1 MIDAVM
7 SQAEKAVADF
17 EALLL
22 AASPGA
28 TVQLVSTFV
37 STRIKPTEHEWYYG
51 TECGWCHR
59 ASAAVH
65 DPNDGQKRLRFSG
78 SGGIRFHC
86 HHCNALLTATAAQ
99 IVWFQFEG

>member
-1 MIDAVM
+1 VP
-7 SQAEKAVADF
+7 QAEKGIADF
-17 EALLL
+17 AALLL

-28 TVQLVSTFV
+28 TVQLVSVFV
-37 STRIKPTEHEWYYG
+37 AGRIKATEHEWYYG
-51 TECGWCHR
+51 TECGWCH
-59 ASAAVH
+59 
-65 DPNDGQKRLRFSG
+65 PG

>member
-1 MIDAVM
+1 M

-17 EALLL
+17 EALLV
-22 AASPGA
+22 AASPGT
-28 TVQLVSTFV
+28 TVQLVSIFV
-37 STRIKPTEHEWYYG
+37 AARIKPTEFEWYYG

-65 DPNDGQKRLRFSG
+65 DPNDGQKTLRFTG
-78 SGGIRFHC
+78 SGGLRFHC

-99 IVWFQFEG
+99 IVGFQFAG

>member
-7 SQAEKAVADF
+7 SQAEKAIADF
-17 EALLL
+17 AALLV

-28 TVQLVSTFV
+28 TVQLLSMFV

-51 TECGWCHR
+51 AECGWCHR

-78 SGGIRFHC
+78 AGGIRFHC
-86 HHCNALLTATAAQ
+86 HHCNALLTATAPQ

>member
-7 SQAEKAVADF
+7 PQPEKAIAAF

-28 TVQLVSTFV
+28 TVQLVSIFV
-37 STRIKPTEHEWYYG
+37 ATRIKPAEHEWYYG
-51 TECGWCHR
+51 SECGWCHR
-59 ASAAVH
+59 TSAAVH
-65 DPNDGQKRLRFSG
+65 DPNEGQKTLRFSG
-78 SGGIRFHC
+78 SGGLRFHC

-99 IVWFQFEG
+99 IIWFQFKG

>member
-1 MIDAVM
+1 MIAAVM

-17 EALLL
+17 EALLV

-28 TVQLVSTFV
+28 TVQLVSIFV
-37 STRIKPTEHEWYYG
+37 AARIKPTEYEWYYG

-65 DPNDGQKRLRFSG
+65 DPNDGQKTLRFTG
-78 SGGIRFHC
+78 SGGLRFHC
-86 HHCNALLTATAAQ
+86 HHCNALLTAAAAQ
-99 IVWFQFEG
+99 IVGFQFVG

>member
-1 MIDAVM
+1 MIAAVM
-7 SQAEKAVADF
+7 TQAEKAIADF
-17 EALLL
+17 QALLL

-28 TVQLVSTFV
+28 TVQLVSIFV
-37 STRIKPTEHEWYYG
+37 APRIKAVEHEWYYG

-65 DPNDGQKRLRFSG
+65 DPNDGQKTLRFSG

-99 IVWFQFEG
+99 IVGFQFEG

>member
-1 MIDAVM
+1 MMDAGM
-7 SQAEKAVADF
+7 PQAEKPIADF

-22 AASPGA
+22 AAAPG
-28 TVQLVSTFV
+28 TTLQLVSVFV
-37 STRIKPTEHEWYYG
+37 ATRIKPAEHEWYYG

-65 DPNDGQKRLRFSG
+65 DPNEGQKRLRFSG

-86 HHCNALLTATAAQ
+86 HHCNALLKPTAAQ
-99 IVWFQFEG
+99 IVWFQFQG